1 MWEAEKAC
9 KHKKLHYTEL
19 AAEVKQQGSSTKV
32 CPIEVGSRGFV
43 ASSTIR
49 LLKDLEIRGMALR
62 HTIKSVSEAGE
73 RSSQWVCWAPR
84 TSTKHQ
90 QVRKTEWRG
99 GGSGTPNFSVEPSR
113 DIVG

>member
-90 QVRKTEWRG
+90 QVRKTEWG
-99 GGSGTPNFSVEPSR
+99 GGVLGLQISALSPPET
-113 DIVG
+113 